1 MTISLAFLAPDL
13 VKAAID
19 GRLPHGMGVA
29 RLCDLPA
36 EWSRQPPDAG
46 PHLSAI
52 VEPVSTYDVSVAGK
66 QNSEPRD
73 NSAENACSLS
83 LVSAET
89 RTRAAEPANSQLFA
103 SRQEISANAR
113 LRGGGCS
120 PDRTGLHLK
129 FPASREFS
137 REFFEEKA
145 PRAILASKTRAGS
158 IAYEQIPCS
167 TEQGIFLQEQGIVS
181 REQGILRS

>member
-66 QNSEPRD
+66 P
-73 NSAENACSLS
+73 
-83 LVSAET
+83 
-89 RTRAAEPANSQLFA
+89 PARSQLPFKE
-103 SRQEISANAR
+103 QN
-113 LRGGGCS
+113 LGWGGHSSC
-120 PDRTGLHLK
+120 
-129 FPASREFS
+129 A
-137 REFFEEKA
+137 
-145 PRAILASKTRAGS
+145 RAGG
-158 IAYEQIPCS
+158 ARCVS
-167 TEQGIFLQEQGIVS
+167 TAWV
-181 REQGILRS
+181 RSPAFDEMRHAL